1 MSNVILRLSIP
12 VLVALPIVWFIIRY
26 YFKGSVFMTIGI
38 IWVANLVFIMVT
50 TSLSIRFPDV
60 FPLWL
65 SIIMGV
71 GVSGGLLS
79 YSGKLLKPLRETT
92 QKLDELSSGNLM
104 VKIDEDLQSRKDEI
118 GSIIKSIIS
127 LRNNLTYVIN
137 EIQESSKTL
146 NSESVNINNIS
157 QLMVER
163 ANLQASNIE
172 EVSSA
177 MQQMVATI
185 QQNSENSRQAETL
198 SRKATGG
205 MKKVSDASF
214 ENFNAINAINEKT
227 GIINDIAFQTNILAL
242 NAAVEAARAGTE
254 GKGFSVVASEVRKL
268 AEKSRI
274 AANEIASST
283 KYSVDTTNEST
294 QMINDLMPDF
304 NTTMTLVQE
313 INAASEEQRIGSEQV
328 NTAIIQLNEM
338 AQETTIKA
346 EALNQS
352 ASRLIIKAEVLEKA
366 LNFFNVKKI
375 N

>member
-12 VLVALPIVWFIIRY
+12 VLVALPIAWFIIRY

-268 AEKSRI
+268 AEKSRM
-274 AANEIASST
+274 AASEIASST